1 MSFRRKAKKVA
12 ALVLAATMTLGLA
25 SCGQGGSAKKDT
37 IRIGYINPTTGP
49 LAGNGE
55 GCDWAVK
62 QITDYGEQNPIT
74 VDGKEM
80 DLILI
85 VN

>member
-1 MSFRRKAKKVA
+1 MSLRRKIRRAA
-12 ALVLAATMTLGLA
+12 ALVLASAMTFSLTA
-25 SCGQGGSAKKDT
+25 CGAGNSAKKDT

-62 QITDYGEQNPIT
+62 QITD
-74 VDGKEM
+74 
-80 DLILI
+80 
-85 VN
+85 